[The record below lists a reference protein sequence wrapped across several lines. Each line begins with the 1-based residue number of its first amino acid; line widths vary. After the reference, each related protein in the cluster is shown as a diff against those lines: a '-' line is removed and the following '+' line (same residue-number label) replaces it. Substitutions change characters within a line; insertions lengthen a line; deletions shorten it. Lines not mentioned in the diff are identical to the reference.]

1 MIYENGEKHKGR
13 TRRTFSLRDLLA
25 IGFRRRRLILLSFL
39 ATLAGAVAGA
49 FLFAKYESEVKILV
63 QHKRSDPVVTAENN
77 VSQID
82 RSLAPD
88 ELNSEVAL
96 LTSRDLL
103 QKVVVDCNLYDP
115 APWTLGWIEL
125 RLLDTVHLA
134 PDKETRIF
142 QAVLKLENDL
152 DAEPLPNTDVIKVV
166 YDHKNP
172 RLAANV
178 LTHLSDLYLE
188 KHVSVHRPGG
198 TRTFF
203 EGETDLY
210 EKALGAAEARLAS
223 FNRRSGIVSADFEKQ
238 ITIQKL
244 TDFEGELRETQAN
257 IAQTQQSI
265 RLLEKEAASTPSR
278 QTTQVRNANN
288 PEALGALQ
296 STLLNLELKRTELLT
311 QFQPNHRLVAE
322 VTAEIN
328 QAHAALENAEKA
340 MLHEETSD
348 RDATYEWMRS
358 ELAKERAALVGLRAR
373 GSVLAAA
380 VGAYRTRA
388 LHLDSQGLFQQDL
401 LRKAKATEQN
411 FLLYLSKRE
420 EARITDA
427 LDQQHIVNVAISERA
442 TVALVPIGPS
452 LPVKL
457 LLAAVLAVLVS
468 FGLAFAANYFDRS
481 FRTPDELQEFL
492 GVPVL
497 AAIPRRD
504 GH

>member
-172 RLAANV
+172 RLAAKV
-178 LTHLSDLYLE
+178 LTHLGDLYLE

-278 QTTQVRNANN
+278 QTTQVRNAT
-288 PEALGALQ
+288 
-296 STLLNLELKRTELLT
+296 TL
-311 QFQPNHRLVAE
+311 RL
-322 VTAEIN
+322 
-328 QAHAALENAEKA
+328 
-340 MLHEETSD
+340 S
-348 RDATYEWMRS
+348 
-358 ELAKERAALVGLRAR
+358 AR
-373 GSVLAAA
+373 CS
-380 VGAYRTRA
+380 R
-388 LHLDSQGLFQQDL
+388 
-401 LRKAKATEQN
+401 
-411 FLLYLSKRE
+411 
-420 EARITDA
+420 
-427 LDQQHIVNVAISERA
+427 
-442 TVALVPIGPS
+442 PC
-452 LPVKL
+452 
-457 LLAAVLAVLVS
+457 
-468 FGLAFAANYFDRS
+468 
-481 FRTPDELQEFL
+481 
-492 GVPVL
+492 
-497 AAIPRRD
+497 
-504 GH
+504 